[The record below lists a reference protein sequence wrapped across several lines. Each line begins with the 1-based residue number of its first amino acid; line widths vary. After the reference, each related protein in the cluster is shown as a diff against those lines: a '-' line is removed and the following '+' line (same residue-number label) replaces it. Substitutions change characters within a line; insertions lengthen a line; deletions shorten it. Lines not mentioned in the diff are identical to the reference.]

1 MRKKQLGFTLVEIL
15 AVIVILGIL
24 SGVAIGGYSA
34 YIKKAKKNYYIAQEK
49 LLTQSGRDF
58 YNDNKGKMPQASGE
72 ESCVTLNTLINFK
85 YIDKVLDYN
94 KKVCNG
100 DKSKACVKKLS
111 NTNNLYYSYLNCGNE
126 FTSVEYKNPE
136 LQFSLTEGNT
146 ASRDN
151 EEYKLTMT
159 VNDTATKNASQ
170 ENYGVASYRYVI
182 YKKYSGENNN
192 DLVYYDTGWK
202 SVKGKNQEKVV
213 VNINLDSDGTY
224 YVRGWAYNWGGKEA
238 NGKSGEVTLKFK
250 LDCKN
255 QIEFSADNYVQNT
268 WTNSNIDTLITKKG
282 GVNKFDV
289 SLENTDVDTNS
300 VTNSTLVVGHNTRDK
315 NINITSNGKNK
326 LKVICYDSNNN
337 TDTTE
342 SIYYQIDKVRPTC
355 SVSRDAGIGY
365 DSLHY
370 TNKDLNLTAVCSD
383 NGGSGCK
390 QANTSVMLTASQ
402 DRSLPSYQVAN
413 IYDKA
418 GNSTT
423 CTTGV
428 YQDVT
433 PPKISVTLYDA
444 NGNTIVSKSNN
455 IDITDTAYSYVKIKI
470 SINDSASGISTFRIG
485 NGTSQSQN
493 NTLVSGTTPSSSYE
507 YVRNVTG
514 THIFYITA
522 SDKASNSGGIRV
534 MFKIDTDRPAI
545 SVACVKK
552 TSCTAVTSRPSTNNG
567 SYTPGSW
574 SNKCVYCEASSS
586 SGVTLKE
593 RACGAAA
600 NSTSISTCLSWST
613 KKYHDVNSNGISN
626 LQFEATKSTG
636 TTNMTNVSV
645 KVDTGAPN
653 LTVKMTKRSS
663 TSETASVNNDEY
675 KNNTWSTKYVT
686 IFLSNSDSVS
696 GIKSGYPQL
705 WIDSG
710 SATNSSNGNQ
720 GKWLSRTKFD
730 VNAEGVSTLKFKTM
744 DNAGNIKTTS
754 SYTIKL
760 DRSKPT
766 FTSLTTSNNKI
777 SFTAKDAVSGIKYYC
792 VKIKGGDCTNDNGY
806 VAVNKGGTYTLNNIS
821 KITTSKK
828 TAIQAGTTYTVVVK
842 DYAGNYIAKDIST
855 SLTFP
860 KIPTWNKK
868 YCTMHNGVA
877 DPTHGSTTVD
887 CRSSIS
893 GSNCFNN
900 YNSWT
905 KHGSNTY
912 ANMTI
917 NSLSFKPNGKN
928 LEVTVN
934 ASVFT
939 GWVGSNSYGDKRYV
953 CLKKDSTKYVDGCST
968 TAVGIDVD
976 WGVSDYMSQGTTNTF
991 TAKLVIKDYAS
1002 NVGGKYSLKM
1012 YKTDYKSTCSTDI
1025 NAQIFTFQ
1033 TDYLFAIK

>member
-24 SGVAIGGYSA
+24 SGVAIGGYST

-136 LQFSLTEGNT
+136 LQFSLTDGNT

-151 EEYKLTMT
+151 EEYKLIMT
-159 VNDTATKNASQ
+159 VNDTATKNVSQ

-202 SVKGKNQEKVV
+202 SIKGKNQEKVV

-383 NGGSGCK
+383 KGGSGCK
-390 QANTSVMLTASQ
+390 QANTSVTLTASQ

-433 PPKISVTLYDA
+433 PPKISVT
-444 NGNTIVSKSNN
+444 
-455 IDITDTAYSYVKIKI
+455 
-470 SINDSASGISTFRIG
+470 
-485 NGTSQSQN
+485 
-493 NTLVSGTTPSSSYE
+493 
-507 YVRNVTG
+507 
-514 THIFYITA
+514 
-522 SDKASNSGGIRV
+522 
-534 MFKIDTDRPAI
+534 
-545 SVACVKK
+545 
-552 TSCTAVTSRPSTNNG
+552 
-567 SYTPGSW
+567 
-574 SNKCVYCEASSS
+574 
-586 SGVTLKE
+586 
-593 RACGAAA
+593 
-600 NSTSISTCLSWST
+600 
-613 KKYHDVNSNGISN
+613 
-626 LQFEATKSTG
+626 
-636 TTNMTNVSV
+636 
-645 KVDTGAPN
+645 
-653 LTVKMTKRSS
+653 MTKRSS

-675 KNNTWSTKYVT
+675 KNNSWSNKYIT

-720 GKWLSRTKFD
+720 GKWLSRTQFD
-730 VNAEGVSTLKFKTM
+730 VNAEGVSTLKFRTM
-744 DNAGNIKTTS
+744 DNAGNTKTTS

-760 DRSKPT
+760 DHSKPS

-777 SFTAKDAVSGIKYYC
+777 SFAAKDTISGIKSYC
-792 VKIKGGDCTNDNGY
+792 VKIKGGDCTNDSGY
-806 VAVNKGGTYTLNNIS
+806 VAVNSGSTYSLSNIS

-828 TAIQAGTTYTVVVK
+828 TTIQAGTTYTVVVK
-842 DYAGNYIAKDIST
+842 DYAGNSISKDIST
-855 SLTFP
+855 SLTFV
-860 KIPTWNKK
+860 KTK
-868 YCTMHNGVA
+868 YWSTRFCTMHNGVA
-877 DPTHGSTTVD
+877 NASGGSTTKSCSQAVD
-887 CRSSIS
+887 S
-893 GSNCFNN
+893 GTNCYTAGYNVNN
-900 YNSWT
+900 
-905 KHGSNTY
+905 HGDKTY
-912 ANMTI
+912 ANMKI
-917 NSLSFKPNGKN
+917 SSLTTSVSGSDLKVKITFAVANGYFGTYSSGYN
-928 LEVTVN
+928 
-934 ASVFT
+934 
-939 GWVGSNSYGDKRYV
+939 RYM
-953 CLKKDSTKYVDGCST
+953 CLKKG
-968 TAVGIDVD
+968 
-976 WGVSDYMSQGTTNTF
+976 NRTF
-991 TAKLVIKDYAS
+991 TNANCTSDTQSVKTDWSGNGKSVDITKTFTIKNYNSKAGSYSFKMWGDTYKTSCSS
-1002 NVGGKYSLKM
+1002 NVNALDQIYS
-1012 YKTDYKSTCSTDI
+1012 
-1025 NAQIFTFQ
+1025 FQ
-1033 TDYLFAIK
+1033 TDYIFELK

>member
-159 VNDTATKNASQ
+159 VNDTATKNVSQ

-202 SVKGKNQEKVV
+202 SIKGKNQEKVV

-300 VTNSTLVVGHNTRDK
+300 VTNSTLVLGYNTRDK

-383 NGGSGCK
+383 KGGSGCK
-390 QANTSVMLTASQ
+390 QANTSVTLTASQ

-444 NGNTIVSKSNN
+444 NGNAITSKTNSDV
-455 IDITDTAYSYVKIKI
+455 DITSTAYTYIRVRI
-470 SINDSASGISTFRIG
+470 SFSDSASGMQFFRIG
-485 NGTSQSQN
+485 QGPTVLATGS
-493 NTLVSGTTPSSSYE
+493 TPNSYYE
-507 YVRNVTG
+507 YVYNTTGSYTLNLNAMDNV
-514 THIFYITA
+514 YN
-522 SDKASNSGGIRV
+522 SNKGV
-534 MFKIDTDRPAI
+534 TVKFKIDTDRPAI

-696 GIKSGYPQL
+696 GIKSDYPQL

-730 VNAEGVSTLKFKTM
+730 VNAEGVSTLKFRTM

-760 DRSKPT
+760 DRTAPII
-766 FTSLTTSNNKI
+766 TSLTTSNNTI
-777 SFTAKDAVSGIKYYC
+777 SFSAKDAVSGIKSYC
-792 VKIKGGDCTNDNGY
+792 VKIKGGDCENDNGY
-806 VAVNKGGTYTLNNIS
+806 VAVNKGSTYTLNNIS

-828 TAIQAGTTYTVVVK
+828 TAIQAGQTYTVVVK
-842 DYAGNYIAKDIST
+842 DYVGKSISKNIST

-860 KIPTWNKK
+860 KTSTWNKK

-877 DPTHGSTTVD
+877 NATHGSTTVD

-893 GSNCFNN
+893 GSNCFSN

-953 CLKKDSTKYVDGCST
+953 CLKKDSTKYVDDCST
-968 TAVGIDVD
+968 AAVGIDVN
-976 WGVSDYMSQGTTNTF
+976 WGVRDYMSEGTTNKFEAT
-991 TAKLVIKDYAS
+991 LVIKNYAS

>member
-85 YIDKVLDYN
+85 YIDKVFDYN

-136 LQFSLTEGNT
+136 LQFSLTEGNI

-151 EEYKLTMT
+151 EEYKLIMT

-238 NGKSGEVTLKFK
+238 NGKSGEVTLRFK

-300 VTNSTLVVGHNTRDK
+300 VTNTNLVIGHKKRDK

-383 NGGSGCK
+383 KGGSGCK
-390 QANTSVMLTASQ
+390 QANTSVTLTASQ

-567 SYTPGSW
+567 NYTPGSW

-600 NSTSISTCLSWST
+600 NSTSTSTCLSWST

-653 LTVKMTKRSS
+653 LGVKMTGRSS
-663 TSETASVNNDEY
+663 TSDAVSES
-675 KNNTWSTKYVT
+675 NTTYTSNSWSNKYIT

-730 VNAEGVSTLKFKTM
+730 VNAEGVSTLKFRTM

-760 DRSKPT
+760 DHSKPS

-777 SFTAKDAVSGIKYYC
+777 SFAAKDTISGIKSYC
-792 VKIKGGDCTNDNGY
+792 VKIKGGDCTNDSGY
-806 VAVNKGGTYTLNNIS
+806 VAVNSGSTYSLSNIS

-828 TAIQAGTTYTVVVK
+828 TTIQAGTTYTVVVK
-842 DYAGNYIAKDIST
+842 DYAGNSISKDIST
-855 SLTFP
+855 SLTFV
-860 KIPTWNKK
+860 KTK
-868 YCTMHNGVA
+868 YWSTRFCTMHNGIA
-877 DPTHGSTTVD
+877 DATGGSTTKSCSQAVD
-887 CRSSIS
+887 S
-893 GSNCFNN
+893 GTNCYTAGYNVNN
-900 YNSWT
+900 
-905 KHGSNTY
+905 HGDKTY
-912 ANMTI
+912 ANMKI
-917 NSLSFKPNGKN
+917 SSLTTSVSGSDLKVKITFEVANGYFGTYSSGYN
-928 LEVTVN
+928 
-934 ASVFT
+934 
-939 GWVGSNSYGDKRYV
+939 RYM
-953 CLKKDSTKYVDGCST
+953 CLKKGNRTFTNATCTSDTQSVKT
-968 TAVGIDVD
+968 D
-976 WGVSDYMSQGTTNTF
+976 WGGNGKSVDITRTF
-991 TAKLVIKDYAS
+991 TIKNYNSKAGS
-1002 NVGGKYSLKM
+1002 YSFKM
-1012 YKTDYKSTCSTDI
+1012 WGDTYKTSCSSDV
-1025 NAQIFTFQ
+1025 NALNQIYSFQ
-1033 TDYLFAIK
+1033 TDYIFKLK

>member
-1 MRKKQLGFTLVEIL
+1 
-15 AVIVILGIL
+15 
-24 SGVAIGGYSA
+24 
-34 YIKKAKKNYYIAQEK
+34 
-49 LLTQSGRDF
+49 
-58 YNDNKGKMPQASGE
+58 MPQASGE

-136 LQFSLTEGNT
+136 LQFSLTDGNT

-151 EEYKLTMT
+151 EEYKLIMT
-159 VNDTATKNASQ
+159 VNDTATKNVSQ

-202 SVKGKNQEKVV
+202 SIKGKNQEKVV

-383 NGGSGCK
+383 KGGSGCK
-390 QANTSVMLTASQ
+390 QANTSVTLTASQ

-455 IDITDTAYSYVKIKI
+455 IDITEEYL
-470 SINDSASGISTFRIG
+470 
-485 NGTSQSQN
+485 N
-493 NTLVSGTTPSSSYE
+493 NYKDL
-507 YVRNVTG
+507 
-514 THIFYITA
+514 
-522 SDKASNSGGIRV
+522 
-534 MFKIDTDRPAI
+534 
-545 SVACVKK
+545 VKK
-552 TSCTAVTSRPSTNNG
+552 HLDEYISACDVVKEYFINKG
-567 SYTPGSW
+567 MSY
-574 SNKCVYCEASSS
+574 Y
-586 SGVTLKE
+586 KE
-593 RACGAAA
+593 
-600 NSTSISTCLSWST
+600 
-613 KKYHDVNSNGISN
+613 
-626 LQFEATKSTG
+626 
-636 TTNMTNVSV
+636 NVSI
-645 KVDTGAPN
+645 
-653 LTVKMTKRSS
+653 
-663 TSETASVNNDEY
+663 
-675 KNNTWSTKYVT
+675 KN
-686 IFLSNSDSVS
+686 
-696 GIKSGYPQL
+696 
-705 WIDSG
+705 
-710 SATNSSNGNQ
+710 
-720 GKWLSRTKFD
+720 
-730 VNAEGVSTLKFKTM
+730 
-744 DNAGNIKTTS
+744 
-754 SYTIKL
+754 
-760 DRSKPT
+760 
-766 FTSLTTSNNKI
+766 
-777 SFTAKDAVSGIKYYC
+777 C
-792 VKIKGGDCTNDNGY
+792 
-806 VAVNKGGTYTLNNIS
+806 
-821 KITTSKK
+821 
-828 TAIQAGTTYTVVVK
+828 
-842 DYAGNYIAKDIST
+842 
-855 SLTFP
+855 
-860 KIPTWNKK
+860 
-868 YCTMHNGVA
+868 
-877 DPTHGSTTVD
+877 
-887 CRSSIS
+887 
-893 GSNCFNN
+893 
-900 YNSWT
+900 
-905 KHGSNTY
+905 
-912 ANMTI
+912 
-917 NSLSFKPNGKN
+917 
-928 LEVTVN
+928 
-934 ASVFT
+934 
-939 GWVGSNSYGDKRYV
+939 
-953 CLKKDSTKYVDGCST
+953 
-968 TAVGIDVD
+968 
-976 WGVSDYMSQGTTNTF
+976 
-991 TAKLVIKDYAS
+991 
-1002 NVGGKYSLKM
+1002 
-1012 YKTDYKSTCSTDI
+1012 
-1025 NAQIFTFQ
+1025 
-1033 TDYLFAIK
+1033 